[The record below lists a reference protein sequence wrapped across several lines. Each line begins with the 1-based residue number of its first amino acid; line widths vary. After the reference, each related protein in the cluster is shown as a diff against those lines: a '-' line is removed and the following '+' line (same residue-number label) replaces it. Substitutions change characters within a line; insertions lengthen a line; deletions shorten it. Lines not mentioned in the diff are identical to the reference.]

1 MVRSTGSA
9 RRLFAVLALAASVAC
24 HRDAPL
30 GPTLTVEDVVQHLD
44 ADLGGGERE
53 LVDPGDALRGDGART
68 GLVLAPGAKTSV
80 RVAVPERAALRF
92 GVGVAGDKTRDDSRT
107 GVRFTLTVDGTPLF
121 TRTVN
126 PAGDRRDRR
135 WFDERIDLAAY
146 AGRSVEIALAVE
158 AEAPGKPVAGT
169 AAWSRVRVVQATA
182 LERQRR
188 ASDRP
193 NVVVLLVDTLRA
205 DAVGLYGAGPG
216 ASPALDALGARGTVF
231 ATAVSQ
237 SSWTLPSVA
246 SIMTGLPSRRHGA
259 VGEAEHGANH
269 AHARWGFLADHL
281 TTWAEAAAHAGITT
295 FAASANP
302 LVSVG
307 TNLAQGF
314 ETVVELPWDPDGHDW
329 ASAEEVNGAFLAW
342 LPRREGYR
350 FVAYLHYM
358 EPHDP
363 YTPPAARTAPTG
375 VRPAIASG
383 WVRDAANRI
392 NWSGGDKLTADEV
405 AYLRTRY
412 AGEVQAWDRAFGAL
426 TTALARAGLDRD
438 TIIVVTADHGE
449 EFQEHGRLTH
459 GSHLYE
465 ESIRVPL
472 VLAGPGIPAQRRSDV
487 AQGIDLFPTLARV
500 LGTDVPPHLPGRD
513 LLGAPDERPAIVE
526 TASGI
531 GPDGSAVSLVALRT
545 ARWKLVQTPRLGRN
559 EVYDLEHDPREQT
572 DRSQAAPEAAALLAA
587 LELWRGQAPAAATVA
602 GTSDP
607 GFAAKLRALGYA
619 E

>member
-1 MVRSTGSA
+1 VVRSTGSA
-9 RRLFAVLALAASVAC
+9 RRLLAALTLAATIAC
-24 HRDAPL
+24 RRDASL
-30 GPTLTVEDVVQHLD
+30 GPTLTIDDVVQHLD

-68 GLVLAPGAKTSV
+68 GLVLAPGATVKV

-107 GVRFTLTVDGTPLF
+107 GIRFTLAVDGGPVF

-126 PAGDRRDRR
+126 PAGHRRDRR
-135 WFDERIDLAAY
+135 WFDERVDLASY
-146 AGRSVEIALAVE
+146 AGRSVEIVLGVE
-158 AEAPGKPVAGT
+158 AEEAGKPVAGA
-169 AAWSRVRVVQATA
+169 AAWSRVRLVQATA
-182 LERQRR
+182 VERQR
-188 ASDRP
+188 ATSGHP

-205 DAVGLYGAGPG
+205 DAVGLYGAGAD

-259 VGEAEHGANH
+259 VGEAEQGAKRS
-269 AHARWGFLADHL
+269 HARWGFLADHL

-302 LVSVG
+302 LVSAG

-314 ETVVELPWDPDGHDW
+314 ETVVELPWDPQGHNW
-329 ASAEEVNGAFLAW
+329 ASADEVNAAFLDW

-363 YTPPAARTAPTG
+363 YTPPAARTAPSS
-375 VRPAIASG
+375 VRPAIARG

-392 NWSGGDKLTADEV
+392 NWNGGDPLTPDEV
-405 AYLRTRY
+405 AYLRSRY

-426 TTALARAGLDRD
+426 VAALARTGLDRD
-438 TIIVVTADHGE
+438 TVIVVTADHGE

-459 GSHLYE
+459 SSHLYE

-472 VLAGPGIPAQRRSDV
+472 VLAGPGVPAQRRSDI
-487 AQGIDLFPTLARV
+487 AQGIDVFPTLSRV

-513 LLGAPDERPAIVE
+513 LLATTDERPAIVE

-531 GPDGSAVSLVALRT
+531 APDGTAVSLVALRT
-545 ARWKLVQTPRLGRN
+545 ARWKLVQTPRLDRN
-559 EVYDLEHDPREQT
+559 EVYDLEQDPREQS
-572 DRSQAAPEAAALLAA
+572 DRSQVAPEAAALVAA
-587 LELWRGQAPAAATVA
+587 LERWRGEAPAAAVA
-602 GTSDP
+602 GASDP
-607 GFAAKLRALGYA
+607 SFAAKLRTLGYA